1 MSPSGKAWVCKTL
14 IHRFDSG
21 HGLVQLNICP
31 GGGMVYAKDLKSF
44 ASNGLRVR
52 VPPRA
57 QEKTALF
64 IGAAL
69 IMRIMQ
75 HHVLCA
81 RNPSD

>member
-1 MSPSGKAWVCKTL
+1 MLYKRPFVWYHMYTAMSPSGKAWVCKTL

-21 HGLVQLNICP
+21 HGLTIEYFCS

-57 QEKTALF
+57 LLLQ
-64 IGAAL
+64 I
-69 IMRIMQ
+69 
-75 HHVLCA
+75 
-81 RNPSD
+81 